1 MREVLPKLKDNQDM
15 IAFQGHILNGT
26 LYEELVK
33 KLGKG
38 NPELFGSR
46 GEAKGTFLQLM
57 YRDPKKQNPKMHEA
71 WKQVERLFPSVVLF
85 INTLKED
92 HYKYPSLLL
101 QAIEAHLI
109 LEVVTKSLAKKYP
122 FMPMLTIHDSVI
134 TDEEHKQLL
143 KDQIDQTYIDKIG
156 FKPTLA
162 LEKLEERY
170 SPLDVINHVLGKA
183 ADFNLNQNKLKDI
196 IMRTKQLDCVNEGLD
211 FGMQEAKVRGADVK
225 EFKGLDRRLKKV
237 YIPNLQALKQALG
250 E

>member
-1 MREVLPKLKDNQDM
+1 MNTRIDN
-15 IAFQGHILNGT
+15 T
-26 LYEELVK
+26 
-33 KLGKG
+33 
-38 NPELFGSR
+38 
-46 GEAKGTFLQLM
+46 
-57 YRDPKKQNPKMHEA
+57 
-71 WKQVERLFPSVVLF
+71 
-85 INTLKED
+85 
-92 HYKYPSLLL
+92 
-101 QAIEAHLI
+101 
-109 LEVVTKSLAKKYP
+109 
-122 FMPMLTIHDSVI
+122 
-134 TDEEHKQLL
+134 

-183 ADFNLNQNKLKDI
+183 ADFNLNQNKRKDI